1 MPVRPPR
8 SQTRIVVT
16 APRPKPSPPAVAIP
30 VWIVHAPRKKQK
42 DAWKRFL
49 QLTGR
54 ERSTSKI
61 SEQVSVVPGVVG
73 EGGAW
78 SEGGALES

>member
-54 ERSTSKI
+54 E
-61 SEQVSVVPGVVG
+61 E
-73 EGGAW
+73 
-78 SEGGALES
+78 